1 MENENLA
8 LIQRDAYLNFIEN
21 YIDKPIVKVLIGM
34 RRVGKSAII
43 KLLINKLLK
52 KNIPASNIFYIN
64 KESLEFDE
72 IKNYTDGPKN

>member
-8 LIQRDAYLNFIEN
+8 LIQRDEYLNFIEN

-43 KLLINKLLK
+43 KLLINKLL
-52 KNIPASNIFYIN
+52 
-64 KESLEFDE
+64 
-72 IKNYTDGPKN
+72 